1 MKSISFATLGLLML
15 TGCGSD
21 HKQKLDA
28 CVNKGVAYF
37 RAIDAY
43 PTLSNGRKAE
53 DVALERCRRTIGAF
67 DH

>member
-1 MKSISFATLGLLML
+1 MRYFAMLGLLAL
-15 TGCGSD
+15 AGCSSD
-21 HKQKLDA
+21 RKQKLDA

-53 DVALERCRRTIGAF
+53 DVALERCRRRTNAF
-67 DH
+67 D